1 MSVIV
6 FILKIIGIILLA
18 LLGIL
23 LALLGLVL
31 FVPVRY
37 RIGGNV
43 EDEITVW
50 GQAGWMLHLIGFRFS
65 YQDGEYQQQIRIC
78 GIRTGKRKKEK
89 HAILY
94 AEEEDDAYGTED
106 KTKDA
111 EAIKAEVI
119 EEAERQTAAPVRAKT
134 AGTETSKEPV
144 PEKKHRKWQ
153 RIWQKM
159 KATVQRVRDTLLSVK
174 DRICDIKSFIADETN
189 KNLIRIV
196 WKELRYLLGHFKFRR
211 IDTDLRFSLKDP
223 AYTGQALGILSM
235 IPWLYRYQIRIC
247 PDFESDQIYVKGVF
261 DIKGR
266 VRLIHVLV
274 SAIRL
279 LSKKECRAAI
289 KKFFK

>member
-37 RIGGNV
+37 RIGGSV
-43 EDEITVW
+43 EDEIAVW
-50 GQAGWMLHLIGFRFS
+50 GQASFMLHLIGFRFS
-65 YQDGEYQQQIRIC
+65 YQDGGYQQQIRIC

-106 KTKDA
+106 ESEDA
-111 EAIKAEVI
+111 EAI
-119 EEAERQTAAPVRAKT
+119 EEAERQTAAPVRTTT
-134 AGTETSKEPV
+134 AGAETSKEPV
-144 PEKKHRKWQ
+144 PEKKQKKRQ
-153 RIWQKM
+153 RIWQKIQT
-159 KATVQRVRDTLLSVK
+159 TVQRVRDTLFSVK

-189 KNLIRIV
+189 KKLIRIV

-223 AYTGQALGILSM
+223 ANTGQALGILSM

-247 PDFESDQIYVKGVF
+247 PDFESEQIYVKGVF

-279 LSKKECRAAI
+279 LSKKECRTAI
-289 KKFFK
+289 KKFL